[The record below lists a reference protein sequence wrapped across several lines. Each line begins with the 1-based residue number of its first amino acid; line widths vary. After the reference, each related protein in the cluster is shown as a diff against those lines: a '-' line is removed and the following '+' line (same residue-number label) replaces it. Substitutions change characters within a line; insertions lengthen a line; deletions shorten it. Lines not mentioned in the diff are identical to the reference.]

1 MQQSTLVTSFFF
13 PPIPH
18 QSVFK
23 VCFHFSFPH
32 KMQIVYFCFF
42 PTCTGILFILWW
54 IAIQLRAKVQY
65 LLLLQNP
72 LRRTLAGA
80 SQSSTVRGMPASINV
95 SLIFLFVPRAVFLT
109 SFVADDY
116 FDNHGVSI
124 CLVFYAYWM
133 IGIQGNA
140 IDNCFQHKFLMI
152 LTIII
157 CLSSRFI
164 LFSDLHLKR
173 SYLSSY
179 QKGKIV
185 NFLETT

>member
-18 QSVFK
+18 QSGFK

-54 IAIQLRAKVQY
+54 IAIQLIAEVQY

-72 LRRTLAGA
+72 LRRTMAGA
-80 SQSSTVRGMPASINV
+80 SQSSTVRGMPASIIV
-95 SLIFLFVPRAVFLT
+95 SLNFFFLKPRAVCLT

-124 CLVFYAYWM
+124 CLVFYAYWI
-133 IGIQGNA
+133 IGI
-140 IDNCFQHKFLMI
+140 QHKFLMI

-164 LFSDLHLKR
+164 LFSDLH
-173 SYLSSY
+173 
-179 QKGKIV
+179 
-185 NFLETT
+185 